1 MIKTFRRVKEA
12 MYGNGVWRL
21 VVMMILLLTM
31 LMLVVVQMSNLPSSS
46 PHPHPPSFVPPPPAF
61 PIAHLSPR
69 HPNQLSQPNLCSR
82 KCEIQSTKGLHWN
95 WNCFTE
101 CHKHPKPIC
110 QEKCDAQSLKGSS
123 WKWNCVHS
131 IYSNTLSSSVIS

>member
-46 PHPHPPSFVPPPPAF
+46 PHPHPPSFVPPPAF